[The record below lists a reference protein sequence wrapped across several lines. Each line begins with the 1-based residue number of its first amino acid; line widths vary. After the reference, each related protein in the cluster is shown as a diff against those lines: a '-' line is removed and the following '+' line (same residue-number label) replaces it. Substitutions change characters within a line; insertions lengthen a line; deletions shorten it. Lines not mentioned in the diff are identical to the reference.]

1 MSRRSSP
8 EPVRLEPDLER
19 PRPQLI
25 HPPPRRIAALPED
38 AFFWLGGGEVDL
50 KMGMRARDFIAAYG
64 AHVVDCT
71 YDDDGAVPTQVS
83 D

>member
-1 MSRRSSP
+1 MLEHDNNSP
-8 EPVRLEPDLER
+8 WPHLN
-19 PRPQLI
+19 

-38 AFFWLGGGEVDL
+38 TFFWLGGGEVDL

-71 YDDDGAVPTQVS
+71 YDDDGAAPMQVS